1 MTDTVRVLT
10 ADPIGRIAPEVY
22 GHFAEHLGRCVYGGL
37 WVGDDDRV
45 PTDGGVRED
54 TLSLLADLEPPVLR
68 WPGGC
73 FADDY
78 HWRDGVGPREER
90 PRRRSLWWA
99 QGRGDEWEESNA
111 FGTEEFLRVCRDT
124 GAEPYLAGNV
134 GSGSPGELVDWAE
147 YCNGDGDT
155 DLAEM
160 RREHGREEPHDVRWW
175 GVGNENWGCGGR
187 YDPESYALEYR
198 RFANYLRAFER
209 VLGERCLELVACGD
223 NDPDWNRQFM
233 RTLGES
239 GAIADVGGYEL
250 LDHLSVHRYYE
261 AGDATGFDE
270 EEYFRLL
277 ARAAAVGRD
286 VDRAAELLG
295 EFVPAGSVGVV
306 VDEWG
311 VWHPEA
317 VPENGLE
324 QPGTVRDALSAAAV
338 LDDLNARADVVT
350 MANLAQTVN
359 VLQCVVRTD
368 ETDAWPTPTYR
379 VFDLYRP
386 HTGNEALT
394 TGVET
399 DDREVGEG
407 EDSGTVPLV
416 SASASRGDD
425 GVFVTLSNRALDARA
440 VRVELDELDGGVRA
454 DSAGASVLFDGQE
467 PADVATAATADEFVS
482 EALAAEAVDGG
493 VVVEAPPASVLA
505 VELVA

>member
-1 MTDTVRVLT
+1 MTDTIRVR
-10 ADPIGRIAPEVY
+10 ADDPVGRIAPEIY
-22 GHFAEHLGRCVYGGL
+22 GHFAEHLGRCIYGGL

-45 PTDGGVRED
+45 ETEDGVRTD
-54 TLSLLADLEPPVLR
+54 TLSLLSDLELPVLR

-78 HWRDGVGPREER
+78 HWEDGVGPREER

-99 QGRGDEWEESNA
+99 QGREDEWEESNA
-111 FGTEEFLRVCRDT
+111 FGTEEFLRVCREI

-147 YCNGDGDT
+147 YCNHDGDT
-155 DLAEM
+155 EHARM
-160 RREHGREEPHDVRWW
+160 RRENGREEPHDVRWW

-223 NDPDWNRQFM
+223 NDPDWNRQFI

-286 VDRAAELLG
+286 VDRAAELLD

-407 EDSGTVPLV
+407 EDTGTVPLV

-440 VRVELDELDGGVRA
+440 VHGELDELDGGARLE
-454 DSAGASVLFDGQE
+454 SAGASVLFDGQE

-482 EALAAEAVDGG
+482 ETLPAEVVDGG

>member
-1 MTDTVRVLT
+1 MTDTVLVLT

-99 QGRGDEWEESNA
+99 QGREDEWEESNA

-155 DLAEM
+155 ELAET

-286 VDRAAELLG
+286 VDRAAELLD

-407 EDSGTVPLV
+407 EDTGTVPLV
-416 SASASRGDD
+416 SASASRGED

-440 VRVELDELDGGVRA
+440 VRVELDELDGGARLE
-454 DSAGASVLFDGQE
+454 SAGASVLFDGQE

-482 EALAAEAVDGG
+482 ETLPAEVVDGG

>member
-155 DLAEM
+155 DLVEM

-286 VDRAAELLG
+286 VDRAAELLD

-399 DDREVGEG
+399 DDREVGGG
-407 EDSGTVPLV
+407 EDAGTVPLV

>member
-1 MTDTVRVLT
+1 MTDTIRVHT
-10 ADPIGRIAPEVY
+10 DGPIGRIAPEIY

-37 WVGDDDRV
+37 WVGEDDRV
-45 PTDGGVRED
+45 ETDDGVRAD
-54 TLSLLADLEPPVLR
+54 TLSLLADLDIPVLR

-99 QGRGDEWEESNA
+99 QGREDEWEESNA
-111 FGTEEFLRVCRDT
+111 FGSEEFLRVCREV

-147 YCNGDGDT
+147 YCNHDGDT

-160 RREHGREEPHDVRWW
+160 RRENGREEPHDVRWW

-187 YDPESYALEYR
+187 YDPESYALEFR
-198 RFANYLRAFER
+198 RYANYLRAFER

-223 NDPDWNRQFM
+223 NDPDWNRRFVE
-233 RTLGES
+233 TLGES
-239 GAIADVGGYEL
+239 GAIAEIGGFEL

-261 AGDATGFDE
+261 AGDAVDFTD
-270 EEYFRLL
+270 EEYFLLL
-277 ARAAAVGRD
+277 ARAREVGRD
-286 VDRAAELLG
+286 VDRAAEVL
-295 EFVPAGSVGVV
+295 ESFVPAGSVGVI

-350 MANLAQTVN
+350 MANLAQTIN

-368 ETDAWPTPTYR
+368 ETDAWPTPTYH

-386 HTGNEALT
+386 HMGAEALGT
-394 TGVET
+394 SIET
-399 DDREVGEG
+399 DTRAVE
-407 EDSGTVPLV
+407 EDDGTEAVPLV
-416 SASASRGDD
+416 SASASLDGD
-425 GVFVTLSNRALDARA
+425 GTFVTLSNRALEART
-440 VRVELDELDGGVRA
+440 VRVELGSGTTPGTA
-454 DSAGASVLFDGQE
+454 SASVLFDGQD
-467 PADVATAATADEFVS
+467 PAERATAGNADEFAPADLSV
-482 EALAAEAVDGG
+482 EADGG
-493 VVVEAPPASVLA
+493 DVVVEAPPGSVLA
-505 VELVA
+505 VELGD